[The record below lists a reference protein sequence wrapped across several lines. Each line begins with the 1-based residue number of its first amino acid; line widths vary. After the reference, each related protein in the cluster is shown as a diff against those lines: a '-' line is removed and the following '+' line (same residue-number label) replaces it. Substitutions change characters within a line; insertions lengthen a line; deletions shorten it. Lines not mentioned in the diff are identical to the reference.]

1 MIINLMVIFFYKLI
15 MFKHY
20 VVILMHRTCFLFYVM
35 CSREYKARTQ
45 CPMCPNPQTMLPRH
59 LHKVHG
65 VPLNEI
71 DALLPSTYR
80 RRTRSE
86 RERDEAAINDDDDD
100 EEEVDD
106 EEEMDDQSDGVQSS
120 GEDEPGE
127 MPPVVQEVQG
137 PPPLLMTVEDMVA
150 ALHTSPPPSPGPR
163 INPGVCQAAA
173 AAITPTGRAVRIPI
187 VLVNR

>member
-1 MIINLMVIFFYKLI
+1 MS
-15 MFKHY
+15 KHY
-20 VVILMHRTCFLFYVM
+20 VVIVMHRTCFLFYVM

-86 RERDEAAINDDDDD
+86 RERDEATINDDDDD

-106 EEEMDDQSDGVQSS
+106 EEEMDDQSDEVQSS
-120 GEDEPGE
+120 EEDEPAE
-127 MPPVVQEVQG
+127 MPPVAQEVQG
-137 PPPLLMTVEDMVA
+137 PQPLLMTVEDMVA

-163 INPGVCQAAA
+163 INPGVRQAAA
-173 AAITPTGRAVRIPI
+173 AAITPTGPAVRIPI

>member
-1 MIINLMVIFFYKLI
+1 
-15 MFKHY
+15 
-20 VVILMHRTCFLFYVM
+20 M

-71 DALLPSTYR
+71 DALLPPTFR

-100 EEEVDD
+100 EEEV
-106 EEEMDDQSDGVQSS
+106 EEEEAMDDQSDEVPSVE
-120 GEDEPGE
+120 EDEPAE
-127 MPPVVQEVQG
+127 LPPVVQGAQEPQ
-137 PPPLLMTVEDMVA
+137 PQQMTVEDMVA
-150 ALHTSPPPSPGPR
+150 ALHTSPPPSPGPG
-163 INPGVCQAAA
+163 INAGVRQAAA
-173 AAITPTGRAVRIPI
+173 AAIPPTGPAVRIPI
-187 VLVNR
+187 VLINR